1 MGKSYIESS
10 LKRFLKRKVK
20 VTLGL
25 VVTFLITGNCLFAV
39 TELDPNNPNSGV
51 TDGKVIVK
59 NENKEFTFKGNN
71 TLTENNVSNAEGA
84 IKVENGQLKLNLEEN
99 SVLNVENLK
108 SGIGINIENN
118 GNLSIIG
125 KGKTQLNISSDG
137 AEDSLEAIVLNDSI
151 ATINVDSI
159 DIKGSNGGIN
169 LQIKETGKRSKMT
182 INGSSFNVTSSEGR
196 AIYIHGSDFTADAD
210 DINVSGGDRGIALG
224 YGSTLNING
233 KDGEKTAAKTFN
245 INSNKGIGLSINTS
259 KTAINADNIEIHGK
273 TNGIMAESTE
283 NSIENWTKIT
293 GETFK
298 VYGENKK
305 GIVATNTEIAVDV
318 NDFYSY
324 GGESGISSYR
334 NAIIAINGNKANI
347 TGGSYGIE
355 ANNNGEIKI
364 GVTEDE
370 NGREKITPI
379 DDLKI
384 VGTDADSKGINASNS
399 GKIEIHSKKIDV
411 SGKKYGAYIYNGG
424 EIKIDGNYLNIL
436 SEDIGILSWKGKTSI
451 NSKNTNISGKNYG
464 IRAYELNGIVKIGVT
479 EDENGREKI
488 TPIDDLKIV
497 GTDADSKGI
506 NASNSGKIEIHSK
519 KIDVSGKKYG
529 AYIYNGGEIKIDGNY
544 LNILS
549 EDIGILSWKGKT
561 SINSKN
567 TNISGKNYGIRA
579 YELNGIVKI
588 GVIEDENGR
597 EEITSIDDLKI
608 VGTEGIGVLADN
620 SGKVDIYS
628 KKIDIYGETLGIK
641 ASNGVVN
648 LEGDYLTVVTGKTHS
663 LKVENGGKINLNG
676 KSRHI
681 ILGNILSIGEKSFI
695 NVDGE
700 NNYIHTFDSNNNLLV
715 EAENS
720 GEIGLNL
727 TNGFIAGIIN
737 DNRQANSA
745 GTVKLNLDNGRWES
759 IGKGSVTEVNLTN
772 GGTIKFVDKASS
784 IDIENLKGNGNGT
797 FEMTVNSDDKS
808 DGNMIYVQNSEGGK
822 YQINLQNSDLSKIKV
837 GDKIRF
843 ATIGKDAKDKNLEF
857 EVLSVKEKGI
867 KDVSFTVGY
876 EDFKTGDSDNT
887 VYNDGS
893 DKSGNEYV
901 EKNYENGE
909 NWYLTREE
917 EKPNPNPDENI
928 NDIGKTV
935 IEMARA
941 NYASAVYMDNLNKRL
956 GDMSFAE
963 GNSGLWVRMRNDR
976 VGEDKEYRL
985 HNYMTQIGYDK
996 TYNLDE
1002 GKEYRG
1008 AALEYTRGDMKYKN
1022 LNGKTEMDRYMF
1034 TVYDTRVYNSGLYA
1048 DYTGRAG
1055 YMSSDFEVTGRETG
1069 AKADGDYHNLVLGAG
1084 AEFGKRYDF
1093 GETSYFEPQVQL
1105 QYTYIDDADYT
1116 TSQDTKVN
1124 YEEIHSLI
1132 GRAGI
1137 RLGHD
1142 FYKENSKDNTIYLK
1156 ADINHEFLGEQD
1168 IKAQDVTGTINKTYE
1183 NDNTWYDIGIG
1194 GAKNLT
1200 ENLYVYA
1207 DVERQFGEER
1217 DNSWQFNLGFRY
1229 KFGSLKDFTFNAA
1242 NLFDFDKSEVKPE
1255 GKEMIKN
1262 ASEIMNAKKVKGTLL
1277 IEGHTDWTGSEE
1289 YNQIL
1294 SEKRAKA
1301 VEEAFK
1307 ENVTNE
1313 NIKYETKGY
1322 GETKPVA
1329 DNKTKEGRAKNRR
1342 VEVNYIK

>member
-464 IRAYELNGIVKIGVT
+464 IRAYELNGIVKIGV
-479 EDENGREKI
+479 
-488 TPIDDLKIV
+488 
-497 GTDADSKGI
+497 
-506 NASNSGKIEIHSK
+506 
-519 KIDVSGKKYG
+519 
-529 AYIYNGGEIKIDGNY
+529 
-544 LNILS
+544 
-549 EDIGILSWKGKT
+549 
-561 SINSKN
+561 
-567 TNISGKNYGIRA
+567 
-579 YELNGIVKI
+579 
-588 GVIEDENGR
+588 IEDENGR

-608 VGTEGIGVLADN
+608 VGTEGIGILAAN

>member
-355 ANNNGEIKI
+355 ANNNGEI
-364 GVTEDE
+364 
-370 NGREKITPI
+370 
-379 DDLKI
+379 
-384 VGTDADSKGINASNS
+384 
-399 GKIEIHSKKIDV
+399 
-411 SGKKYGAYIYNGG
+411 
-424 EIKIDGNYLNIL
+424 
-436 SEDIGILSWKGKTSI
+436 
-451 NSKNTNISGKNYG
+451 
-464 IRAYELNGIVKIGVT
+464 KIGVT